1 VEIPHGADGLS
12 AELPPERWHDTMAV
26 AGMKALPLGLDALV
40 SALELPVKKDM
51 DGHRLMLVMC
61 KPDRIG
67 GWSQHNEFNLDRLKT
82 YCAGDTE
89 AQYGVYVSTMG
100 LGPSERHTWVLD
112 QRINQR
118 GIKIDKEFVHAS
130 IDVLDQVRVPMT
142 ERFKELTGLGRHSAK
157 RCSIG

>member
-1 VEIPHGADGLS
+1 MWKFHMEPMGYPP
-12 AELPPERWHDTMAV
+12 LPPERWHDTMAV

-89 AQYGVYVSTMG
+89 AQYGVYVSTHG
-100 LGPSERHTWVLD
+100 ARTVGTAYLGARPTHQPTRH
-112 QRINQR
+112 
-118 GIKIDKEFVHAS
+118 
-130 IDVLDQVRVPMT
+130 
-142 ERFKELTGLGRHSAK
+142 
-157 RCSIG
+157 